1 MAIFLN
7 TERRPSCQRDLALFK
22 PVGHCDPDRRSM
34 LWRSVRKLFFHNF
47 VHKILAHLRTGTFEL
62 IIAIS
67 Y

>member
-1 MAIFLN
+1 MAMFLN

-22 PVGHCDPDRRSM
+22 PVGHCDPDR
-34 LWRSVRKLFFHNF
+34 RSVRKLFFHNF

-62 IIAIS
+62 IIAIA